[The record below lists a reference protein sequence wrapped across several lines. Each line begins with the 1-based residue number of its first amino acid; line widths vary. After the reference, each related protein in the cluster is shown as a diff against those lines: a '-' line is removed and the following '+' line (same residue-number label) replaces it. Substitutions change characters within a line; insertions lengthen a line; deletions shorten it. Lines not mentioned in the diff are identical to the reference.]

1 MIRWTTLKGLTAITL
16 FLIIAALAEYVIV
29 LYAVNL
35 GVKDTT
41 ALQWPSQF
49 LTITI
54 SPLFHLVPIAI
65 IITLLFS
72 WTYLTRYI
80 AIRPYEAR
88 KRKAETI
95 TKRGKETG
103 IKGFF
108 GKVKS
113 GLLRVKSIAYLWQKI
128 HFARTTIKSALTV
141 LLAFGTFILIISLV
155 AFPKLIPQTIA
166 NLYQNSPSLLD
177 FMKNLSATLAPV
189 GSILSGANNL
199 LLAAAPSFRNFIS
212 GLGNILRPLT
222 ALDNAGKYLAFQNAS
237 TWIVALTVLFYGEFR
252 KHYRYKKG
260 KR

>member
-1 MIRWTTLKGLTAITL
+1 MIRWTTLKGLAAIIL
-16 FLIIAALAEYVIV
+16 FLVVAMLIEYVIV

-35 GVKDTT
+35 GVNDTT
-41 ALQWPSQF
+41 ALQWTNQF

-54 SPLFHLVPIAI
+54 SPLFHLVPVTV
-65 IITLLFS
+65 IITLLFV

-80 AIRPYEAR
+80 AITPYEAR
-88 KRKAETI
+88 KRKSETI
-95 TKRGKETG
+95 AKRGKETG
-103 IKGFF
+103 RRGFF

-113 GLLRVKSIAYLWQKI
+113 GLLRVKGVAYLWRRI

-141 LLAFGTFILIISLV
+141 LLAFGTFIFIISLL

-166 NLYQNSPSLLD
+166 NLYQNNPSLLE

-199 LLAAAPSFRNFIS
+199 LLAAAPGFRNLIS

-222 ALDNAGKYLAFQNAS
+222 SLDNAGKYLAFQNVAM
-237 TWIVALTVLFYGEFR
+237 WIVALTVLFYGEFR
-252 KHYRYKKG
+252 KQYRYKKG